1 MKPHVDLQ
9 VLYLLATT
17 VTLFVLAAMAGFGL
31 HARREAVGRAF
42 AAVSASAACWTA
54 TVALLALSTP
64 EAALFWL
71 KVKYTFIAFTP
82 VMVVWFALEFTGS
95 MPVRRGWVLA
105 ALSVIP
111 TLRLALLW
119 TDADRGWLI
128 REVVF
133 ERTGSLTHVGHV
145 VYGPLHPYAITY
157 NYLLIVVAVL
167 LVLMWAARTGP
178 LARPQGLALAGA
190 AVAPVVANSATL
202 LGATPPDMDPMPL
215 ALAMTGALICWSVAR
230 HGMLET
236 VPIARD
242 VLLDAIEDGMLAT
255 DANGRV
261 IDMNR
266 TMSALLGVPVS
277 SALGRPVSALFA
289 AAGEHGSALADDQGA
304 AFVTLRER
312 HFAVRTVPLHAGHG
326 PASGRLLLLH
336 DMTARLRMED
346 ERELLITEL
355 RHALAQIRTL
365 SGLLPVCASCKSIRD
380 GKGRWRPADEYL
392 RDHSG
397 ATVSHGM
404 CPECSVRLY
413 PSAYRET
420 RHEG

>member
-9 VLYLLATT
+9 GLYLLATT

-42 AAVSASAACWTA
+42 AAVAASLACWTA

-64 EAALFWL
+64 EAAPFWL
-71 KVKYTFIAFTP
+71 KAKYTFIAFTP
-82 VMVVWFALEFTGS
+82 VTVAWFALEFTGS
-95 MPVRRGWVLA
+95 MPLRRGWVLV

-111 TLRLALLW
+111 TMRLALLW
-119 TDADRGWLI
+119 TDEGRGWLI
-128 REVVF
+128 RELVF
-133 ERTGSLTHVGHV
+133 ERTGSLTHVGQV
-145 VYGPLHPYAITY
+145 VYGPLHPYVIAY
-157 NYLLIVVAVL
+157 NYLLLFGAAL

-190 AVAPVVANSATL
+190 SVAPVVASSAKL
-202 LGATPPDMDPMPL
+202 LGVTPPDMDPMPL
-215 ALAMTGALICWSVAR
+215 ALAVTGALICWSALR
-230 HGMLET
+230 HRMLDMT
-236 VPIARD
+236 PVARD

-255 DANGRV
+255 DAHGRV

-277 SALGRPVSALFA
+277 GALGRPVGALFA
-289 AAGEHGSALADDQGA
+289 AAGEHGSALMDDQGA
-304 AFVTLRER
+304 AFVTLGER
-312 HFAVRTVPLHAGHG
+312 HFAVRTVPLQAGQG

-355 RHALAQIRTL
+355 RHALAQVRTL

-380 GKGRWRPADEYL
+380 GKGCWRPADEYL
-392 RDHSG
+392 RDHAG

-404 CPECSVRLY
+404 CPDCTARLY

-420 RHEG
+420 GHAD

>member
-1 MKPHVDLQ
+1 MKPHVDVQ

-42 AAVSASAACWTA
+42 AAVSASSACWTA

-64 EAALFWL
+64 EAAPFWL
-71 KVKYTFIAFTP
+71 KAKYAFIAFTP
-82 VMVVWFALEFTGS
+82 VTVAWFALEFTGS
-95 MPVRRGWVLA
+95 MPARRGWVLA

-119 TDADRGWLI
+119 TDEGRGWLI

-133 ERTGSLTHVGHV
+133 ERTGSLTHVGQV
-145 VYGPLHPYAITY
+145 VYGPLHPYAIAY
-157 NYLLIVVAVL
+157 NYLLIVGAVL

-190 AVAPVVANSATL
+190 SVAPVVANSATL

-215 ALAMTGALICWSVAR
+215 ALAVTGALICWSVAR

-261 IDMNR
+261 IDMNS

-277 SALGRPVSALFA
+277 SALGRPMSALFA
-289 AAGEHGSALADDQGA
+289 AAGEHGAALADDQGA

-312 HFAVRTVPLHAGHG
+312 HFAIRTVPLHAGHG

-355 RHALAQIRTL
+355 RHALAQVRTL
-365 SGLLPVCASCKSIRD
+365 SGLLPICASCKSIRD

-404 CPECSVRLY
+404 CPECTVRLY

-420 RHEG
+420 GHEG

>member
-1 MKPHVDLQ
+1 MKPLVDLQ

-119 TDADRGWLI
+119 TDAGRGWLI

-157 NYLLIVVAVL
+157 NYLLIVGAVL

-178 LARPQGLALAGA
+178 LALPQGLALAGA

-215 ALAMTGALICWSVAR
+215 ALAMTGALICWSVGR